1 MPVVLASMQMPN
13 YAFKPYFVK
22 VLLLY
27 ELNVQCSELRINMN
41 KQLKQI
47 TDIVIEEGTTT
58 WVLMPETSTVQRML
72 SQHVLPVP
80 NVLDPPPHTTSNL
93 CHDL

>member
-1 MPVVLASMQMPN
+1 MRRYRTEVPDSGTPMPVALASTPMCS

-41 KQLKQI
+41 KQLKQV
-47 TDIVIEEGTTT
+47 TVIREGFAT
-58 WVLMPETSTVQRML
+58 L
-72 SQHVLPVP
+72 
-80 NVLDPPPHTTSNL
+80 
-93 CHDL
+93 

>member
-1 MPVVLASMQMPN
+1 VPDSGTPMPVASASMPMPN

-27 ELNVQCSELRINMN
+27 ELNVHCTVQCSELRNNMN
-41 KQLKQI
+41 KRLKQV

-58 WVLMPETSTVQRML
+58 WLLMPETSTENAF
-72 SQHVLPVP
+72 PTC
-80 NVLDPPPHTTSNL
+80 PPCS
-93 CHDL
+93 